1 MSRNQLRPHRGY
13 RRAQADA
20 EKELAELQP
29 RIPRLRVRVEVAAAN
44 DVEVTIDDVKIT
56 RAMLGVEIPKDT
68 PDSTLRLA
76 PPCATLTW

>member
-1 MSRNQLRPHRGY
+1 M
-13 RRAQADA
+13 
-20 EKELAELQP
+20 
-29 RIPRLRVRVEVAAAN
+29 EVAAAN

-68 PDSTLRLA
+68 SDSTLRLA